1 PPAID
6 QGRDPAHDRR
16 GRSRRGR
23 RPGRGDRAARAL
35 EALRLGA
42 PRPRHRRRA
51 GALAPRPLMFVLDAS
66 VAFAACASEYGF
78 EEFAG
83 RELVAPPLMWS
94 EARSTIHELAWRGD
108 IDRDDAERTVA
119 RLETCPVARKA
130 PASRS
135 RA

>member
-1 PPAID
+1 
-6 QGRDPAHDRR
+6 
-16 GRSRRGR
+16 
-23 RPGRGDRAARAL
+23 
-35 EALRLGA
+35 
-42 PRPRHRRRA
+42 
-51 GALAPRPLMFVLDAS
+51 MFVLDAS

-130 PASRS
+130 PASLGRTAWKLADELGLAKTYDAEYLALAQILGW
-135 RA
+135 RVVTLDARLRRGADRTGLVLTPAEM